1 MLPINMKFCCNIK
14 LYKNYLLQTSLFAS
28 FGGILM
34 YISYTNEI
42 QLRKIR
48 FTGNHSLHQE
58 HANIY
63 LYFRLS
69 LPLTCLIRF
78 ILSCAEGNKYSTT

>member
-1 MLPINMKFCCNIK
+1 M
-14 LYKNYLLQTSLFAS
+14 LQTSLFAS

-69 LPLTCLIRF
+69 LPLTSLPLTCLIRF